1 MNIER
6 LDKAM
11 RLRNIN
17 DPALCAAL
25 GIRRCVIRGWR
36 RSGAPR
42 VTAERL
48 YRVAEILRV
57 PAEWLAGRRDLR
69 VRWAAGAGLPLPV
82 DGEPDLTDDECLYL
96 GMRCLEIIDQ
106 VNADPAS
113 GA

>member
-11 RLRNIN
+11 RLRGVN

-25 GIRRCVIRGWR
+25 GIRRSVIRGWR
-36 RSGAPR
+36 QSGAPR

-48 YRVAEILRV
+48 YRCAEVLRV
-57 PAEWLAGRRDLR
+57 PPEWLAGRRDLR
-69 VRWAAGAGLPLPV
+69 VGLDLLAGRWMEVRDMTAEERLAAGL
-82 DGEPDLTDDECLYL
+82 
-96 GMRCLEIIDQ
+96 RCLEIIEE
-106 VNADPAS
+106 VNTADPAS